1 MGTFWGAYQTP
12 LPLCVCYHSI
22 CYSSLCDLILGRQ
35 PSLTFPFPA
44 RKATR
49 ARREGSEDG
58 TGMKDS
64 SGMRAMMSQLPSGG
78 PPAPVGG
85 DRAQAPDTVWR
96 PGILIV
102 HTLQQ
107 LIPSALSPLVLP
119 SQIVLLLTQFHV
131 LPTISQREQSVSIFH
146 TQG

>member
-1 MGTFWGAYQTP
+1 
-12 LPLCVCYHSI
+12 
-22 CYSSLCDLILGRQ
+22 
-35 PSLTFPFPA
+35 
-44 RKATR
+44 
-49 ARREGSEDG
+49 
-58 TGMKDS
+58 MK
-64 SGMRAMMSQLPSGG
+64 AMMSQLPSGG
-78 PPAPVGG
+78 PPVGG
-85 DRAQAPDTVWR
+85 DRVQAQDTVWR

-131 LPTISQREQSVSIFH
+131 LSTISQREQSVSIFH